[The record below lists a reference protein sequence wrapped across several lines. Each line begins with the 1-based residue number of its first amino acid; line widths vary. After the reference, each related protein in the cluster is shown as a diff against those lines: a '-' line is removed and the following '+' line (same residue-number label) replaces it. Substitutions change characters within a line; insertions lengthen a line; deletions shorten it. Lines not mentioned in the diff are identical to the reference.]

1 MKVNVVGRGIIPG
14 LNQVPPVY
22 GVDMAENS
30 IRGLIQYAQFKVYD
44 ARTGGLITKRSC
56 DAVFAKAAELEAAA
70 IVGVDQII
78 ASAQTAGIETAVEPE
93 APVVEEAPV
102 EEPVVEESVEE
113 TVEETTETVEEPVEE
128 ASVEEATT
136 PAEEKPVMSDGEERR
151 KNSYKKG
158 KNKK

>member
-78 ASAQTAGIETAVEPE
+78 ASAQAAGIETAVEPE
-93 APVVEEAPV
+93 A
-102 EEPVVEESVEE
+102 PVVEESVEE
-113 TVEETTETVEEPVEE
+113 TVEETTETVEEPAEE

>member
-78 ASAQTAGIETAVEPE
+78 ASAQAAGIETAVEPE
-93 APVVEEAPV
+93 A
-102 EEPVVEESVEE
+102 PVVEESVEE

>member
-78 ASAQTAGIETAVEPE
+78 ASAQAAGIETAVEPE
-93 APVVEEAPV
+93 A
-102 EEPVVEESVEE
+102 PVVEESVEE

-151 KNSYKKG
+151 KNSYKKC